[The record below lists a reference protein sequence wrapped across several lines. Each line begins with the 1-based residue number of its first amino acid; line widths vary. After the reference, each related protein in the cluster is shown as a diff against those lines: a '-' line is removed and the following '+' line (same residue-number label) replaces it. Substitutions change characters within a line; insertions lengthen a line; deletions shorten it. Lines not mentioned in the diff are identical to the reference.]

1 MDSESP
7 PTNAAP
13 VTPWDNH
20 PSCLGSHW
28 SVCVVLFNGR
38 HWHDSSSLP
47 PTACHQIATL
57 AAGKH
62 SLAPVRRLDACILA
76 SKKFCLKGAIPLRC
90 LWFWR
95 LLLSVAKTR
104 RCVGISDSSS
114 VIWFFERKRKTAIHW
129 INGTQLT
136 CFYVF
141 LFELLRINKQNTWL
155 IVPPRQENTQKHIKC
170 LRKEKKNLHQLDII
184 STTSNH
190 STTNSVFF
198 PFLKFMLMNKKVQLD
213 LMSVRPRLAEV

>member
-1 MDSESP
+1 MLRDGEEDREGGQKGTDSESP

-20 PSCLGSHW
+20 PSCLASHW
-28 SVCVVLFNGR
+28 SVCVVLYNGR

-90 LWFWR
+90 SWFR
-95 LLLSVAKTR
+95 KLLLSVAKTWQ
-104 RCVGISDSSS
+104 CIGISDSSS
-114 VIWFFERKRKTAIHW
+114 VISLKKGNSHILKQLLNKWHS
-129 INGTQLT
+129 INLLL
-136 CFYVF
+136 Y
-141 LFELLRINKQNTWL
+141 LFIWTIAQKQT
-155 IVPPRQENTQKHIKC
+155 KHLADC
-170 LRKEKKNLHQLDII
+170 T
-184 STTSNH
+184 TTSGEH
-190 STTNSVFF
+190 IETHKT
-198 PFLKFMLMNKKVQLD
+198 PANKKKKIFINFT
-213 LMSVRPRLAEV
+213 S